1 MVKALESHPGDPES
15 GLRHYEARRKP
26 IVAKIITAATAS
38 ASWYSAFE
46 LHMKLVPIEFGLSYI
61 TRSGRISNERLRQT
75 APAFMARYDNHRHG
89 GTSLCQT

>member
-1 MVKALESHPGDPES
+1 
-15 GLRHYEARRKP
+15 
-26 IVAKIITAATAS
+26 
-38 ASWYSAFE
+38 
-46 LHMKLVPIEFGLSYI
+46 MKLVPIEFGLSYI